1 MAAVGVAMSRDRWQ
15 QNAVACSRCA
25 AEFRTSIATLL
36 THHCRL
42 CGRTFCGS
50 CADKKLA
57 LAATEGGVVVSS
69 ERACRGC
76 YELHVGRAAAVA
88 AEPVRR
94 ASTLPSGAPW
104 CAQFPLSH
112 STSHAKLRSPCC
124 TGGWRGCSKTL
135 AIQRQVS
142 ICLPLSLS
150 PFLSASVC
158 LSSLHIHWPEQ
169 VSTSSTSR

>member
-1 MAAVGVAMSRDRWQ
+1 MAAVGVAMARDRWQ
-15 QNAVACSRCA
+15 QDAAACSRCG
-25 AEFRTSIATLL
+25 AEFRTSLATLL

-50 CADKKLA
+50 CSDKKLA
-57 LAATEGGVVVSS
+57 LAAAEGGGGGAVSS

-104 CAQFPLSH
+104 CAHFPLS
-112 STSHAKLRSPCC
+112 
-124 TGGWRGCSKTL
+124 
-135 AIQRQVS
+135 Q
-142 ICLPLSLS
+142 
-150 PFLSASVC
+150 
-158 LSSLHIHWPEQ
+158 SSLH
-169 VSTSSTSR
+169 TNN